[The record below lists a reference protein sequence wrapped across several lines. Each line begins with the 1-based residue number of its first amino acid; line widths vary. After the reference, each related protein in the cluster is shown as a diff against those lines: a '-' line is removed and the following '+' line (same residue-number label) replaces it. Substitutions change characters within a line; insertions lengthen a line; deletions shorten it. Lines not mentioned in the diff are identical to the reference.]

1 MQHGTALEEALV
13 TKLFAIIED
22 DNSLSSPIRNRSPCA
37 SRTIMEKGRQTQLL
51 DLLREV
57 HITVVH
63 LWVGSVWARI
73 KEIVT
78 KNNTILLR

>member
-1 MQHGTALEEALV
+1 
-13 TKLFAIIED
+13 
-22 DNSLSSPIRNRSPCA
+22 
-37 SRTIMEKGRQTQLL
+37 MEKGHQTQLL

-63 LWVGSVWARI
+63 LWVGSRWARI

-78 KNNTILLR
+78 KNNTILLREGLTYHNASGLTHKVLL

>member
-1 MQHGTALEEALV
+1 
-13 TKLFAIIED
+13 
-22 DNSLSSPIRNRSPCA
+22 
-37 SRTIMEKGRQTQLL
+37 MEKGHQTQLL

-63 LWVGSVWARI
+63 LWVGSMWARI